1 MAQEHDEGPD
11 DVLYLGQVRQ
21 LFVEELG
28 ISERTFD
35 RYFKAIVKPHL
46 KSMTPTESSQM
57 QFLLRREVMEQIE
70 EVKEKGYVQV
80 MADLRAE
87 MEEA

>member
-1 MAQEHDEGPD
+1 MAQEHHEGPD
-11 DVLYLGQVRQ
+11 DVLYLSQVRQ

-28 ISERTFD
+28 ISERTFN
-35 RYFKAIVKPHL
+35 RYFKAMVKPRL

-57 QFLLRREVMEQIE
+57 QFLLRREAMEQID
-70 EVKEKGYVQV
+70 EVKQKGFPQV
-80 MADLRAE
+80 MADLRDE